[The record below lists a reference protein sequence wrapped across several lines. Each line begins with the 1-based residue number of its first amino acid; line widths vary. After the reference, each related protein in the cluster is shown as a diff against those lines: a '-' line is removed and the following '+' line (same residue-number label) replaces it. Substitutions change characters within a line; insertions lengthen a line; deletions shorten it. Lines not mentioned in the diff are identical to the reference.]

1 MQNVTQCKM
10 KSPAFL
16 SRPHFHLADPSYA
29 AQFQSGLRADPE
41 RHDSHFL
48 IEPLS
53 SIPLKVSHYQRSS
66 IPLKV
71 SHSQVSSIFLKVSH
85 SLPSLSS

>member
-53 SIPLKVSHYQRSS
+53 SIPLKVSHLSFIHLSQGEPLSS
-66 IPLKV
+66 IPLKLSY
-71 SHSQVSSIFLKVSH
+71 SH
-85 SLPSLSS
+85 PSFSR

>member
-1 MQNVTQCKM
+1 M
-10 KSPAFL
+10 KSPAYL

-29 AQFQSGLRADPE
+29 AQFQAGIQADPD

-53 SIPLKVSHYQRSS
+53 SIPLKVREDFNEK
-66 IPLKV
+66 IPKM
-71 SHSQVSSIFLKVSH
+71 
-85 SLPSLSS
+85 LSSKRARNIGRF

>member
-53 SIPLKVSHYQRSS
+53 SIPLKVSQQPTILS
-66 IPLKV
+66 LETV
-71 SHSQVSSIFLKVSH
+71 FLII
-85 SLPSLSS
+85 